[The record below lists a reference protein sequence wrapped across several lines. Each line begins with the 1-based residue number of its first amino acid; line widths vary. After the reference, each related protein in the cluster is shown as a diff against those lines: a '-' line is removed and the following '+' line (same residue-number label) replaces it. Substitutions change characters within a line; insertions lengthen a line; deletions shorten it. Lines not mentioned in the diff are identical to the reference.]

1 MGLARLVSGLAPLR
15 LDDARCAT
23 LLRALWFVQNGR
35 EVNRL
40 LADETEALVF
50 ATFPFH
56 GLRAHGFLELQ
67 VVQAFRFKKQKW
79 PGRAKHA
86 RRSREVAD
94 SNVQVFHIYV
104 VYYCQ
109 PLSCTPRYRTVNM
122 CLELDSL

>member
-1 MGLARLVSGLAPLR
+1 LR
-15 LDDARCAT
+15 NIVASVVD
-23 LLRALWFVQNGR
+23 VQNGR

-50 ATFPFH
+50 TTFPFH

-67 VVQAFRFKKQKW
+67 VVQSFRFKKQKR

-94 SNVQVFHIYV
+94 SNVQVFHIYIV
-104 VYYCQ
+104 SL
-109 PLSCTPRYRTVNM
+109 LSAIIM
-122 CLELDSL
+122 HAIEQ